1 MCINKKRIRYG
12 GNIMLE
18 KLIDLIAN
26 ELSVSKAN
34 ITPETNILDD
44 LGADSLD
51 AVELI
56 MSIEDSFEVSI
67 PEEIASN
74 IKTVRD
80 IMNFLEKNI

>member
-1 MCINKKRIRYG
+1 
-12 GNIMLE
+12 MLE